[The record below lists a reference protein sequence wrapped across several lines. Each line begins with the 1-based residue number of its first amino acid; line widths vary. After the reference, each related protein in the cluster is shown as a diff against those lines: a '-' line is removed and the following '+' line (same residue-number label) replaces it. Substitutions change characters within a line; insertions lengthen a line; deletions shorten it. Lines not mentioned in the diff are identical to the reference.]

1 MNRRL
6 MTALTAVLGLL
17 VVALAVCSATVW
29 RPSSTAQATLPGT
42 TELHYVVTQPGVLG
56 LVDSDVTI
64 TATAVNPDEKASIV
78 IGHSADVQAW
88 LAQDPYLSVTGLS
101 DWTALTSTEVT
112 QRCETPE
119 TSATPAPEA
128 TEGATAGQTAAPSA
142 TPSPSATPGADA
154 TASGT
159 ATAQPPAVDE
169 NGCTTLRNS
178 GADPTGSDLWV
189 TSASD
194 TGQTTLSLDATDS
207 DLVALVSTDGSS
219 AAPKVA
225 LSWPRNVSTPWLI
238 PGLVV
243 GALLI
248 LLGVFG
254 FLVDVQTR
262 HAEARRGARAAERA
276 ARIAAADG
284 VSTAALPRVD
294 DPNRALTRREL
305 REKAR
310 AEAAGEE
317 WMDPRTRKVYVG
329 GQEVPTI
336 PQADEAVASDAAADT
351 AAYGDYEPQEGY
363 GAQPPAQDAG
373 QETATFHPVD
383 DAVTYSGYEPQ
394 EGYGAQEGY
403 GPQPPAQDAGQET
416 ATFPPVDDAV
426 TYGGYEPQKGYG
438 AQPPAQD
445 AGQETATFHPVDDAV
460 TYGGYE
466 PQEGYGA
473 QPPAQDAGQETATF
487 HPVADS
493 PSGNGEASTR
503 PWDTQ
508 PRGRRHDEEN
518 A

>member
-1 MNRRL
+1 M
-6 MTALTAVLGLL
+6 
-17 VVALAVCSATVW
+17 
-29 RPSSTAQATLPGT
+29 
-42 TELHYVVTQPGVLG
+42 
-56 LVDSDVTI
+56 
-64 TATAVNPDEKASIV
+64 
-78 IGHSADVQAW
+78 
-88 LAQDPYLSVTGLS
+88 
-101 DWTALTSTEVT
+101 
-112 QRCETPE
+112 
-119 TSATPAPEA
+119 
-128 TEGATAGQTAAPSA
+128 
-142 TPSPSATPGADA
+142 
-154 TASGT
+154 
-159 ATAQPPAVDE
+159 
-169 NGCTTLRNS
+169 
-178 GADPTGSDLWV
+178 
-189 TSASD
+189 
-194 TGQTTLSLDATDS
+194 
-207 DLVALVSTDGSS
+207 ALVSTDGSS

-262 HAEARRGARAAERA
+262 HAEARRRARAAERA

-336 PQADEAVASDAAADT
+336 PQADETVASDAAADT
-351 AAYGDYEPQEGY
+351 AAYGGYEPQEGY
-363 GAQPPAQDAG
+363 GAQPPAQD
-373 QETATFHPVD
+373 V
-383 DAVTYSGYEPQ
+383 
-394 EGYGAQEGY
+394 
-403 GPQPPAQDAGQET
+403 
-416 ATFPPVDDAV
+416 
-426 TYGGYEPQKGYG
+426 
-438 AQPPAQD
+438 
-445 AGQETATFHPVDDAV
+445 GQETATFHPVDDAV

-473 QPPAQDAGQETATF
+473 QPPAQDVGQETATF

>member
-64 TATAVNPDEKASIV
+64 TATAVNPDEKTSIV

-154 TASGT
+154 TASGTAT

-262 HAEARRGARAAERA
+262 HAEAQRRARAAERA

-351 AAYGDYEPQEGY
+351 AAYG
-363 GAQPPAQDAG
+363 
-373 QETATFHPVD
+373 
-383 DAVTYSGYEPQ
+383 GYEPQ
-394 EGYGAQEGY
+394 EGYG
-403 GPQPPAQDAGQET
+403 P
-416 ATFPPVDDAV
+416 
-426 TYGGYEPQKGYG
+426 
-438 AQPPAQD
+438 QPPAQD

>member
-64 TATAVNPDEKASIV
+64 TATAVNPDEKVSIV

-101 DWTALTSTEVT
+101 DWTALASTEVT

-194 TGQTTLSLDATDS
+194 IGQTTLSLDAADS

-219 AAPKVA
+219 AAPRVA

-262 HAEARRGARAAERA
+262 HAEARRRARAAERA

-383 DAVTYSGYEPQ
+383 DAVTYGGYEPQ
-394 EGYGAQEGY
+394 EGYGAQ
-403 GPQPPAQDAGQET
+403 PPAQD
-416 ATFPPVDDAV
+416 V
-426 TYGGYEPQKGYG
+426 
-438 AQPPAQD
+438 
-445 AGQETATFHPVDDAV
+445 GQETATFHPVDDAV

-473 QPPAQDAGQETATF
+473 QPPAQDVGQETATF